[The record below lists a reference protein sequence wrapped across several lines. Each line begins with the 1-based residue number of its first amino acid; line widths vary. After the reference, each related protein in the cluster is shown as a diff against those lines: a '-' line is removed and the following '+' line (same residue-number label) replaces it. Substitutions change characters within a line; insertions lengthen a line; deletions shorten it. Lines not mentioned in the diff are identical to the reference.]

1 MKVQKY
7 SFRQKLRKMWP
18 VWVVALAVIV
28 GVGFMLPWADLSLTS
43 WTLFLGVT
51 VACAIGAIL
60 GRRTFVLLLA
70 ICCMLVAVVWNY
82 NLMLSLMLWEFSQTH
97 VGWVVFNSI
106 LPSELP
112 LIAGIILYWRY
123 RYWVSLDE
131 RWEKLSWYQ
140 QLLLGL
146 FWAIS
151 GLFIALGLATLF
163 IPLSL
168 LSVVAFLA
176 FIFAATGFTGR
187 DKRLVLAVPGLMLP
201 AMFLLILM
209 GLVDGPSILNELILF
224 AFSSLALLYWARLQ
238 ALARKKP

>member
-7 SFRQKLRKMWP
+7 DFRQKLRKMWS
-18 VWVVALAVIV
+18 VWTVALAVIV
-28 GVGFMLPWADLSLTS
+28 CVGFMLPWENLTLTS
-43 WTLFLGVT
+43 WTLFLGAV

-60 GRRTFVLLLA
+60 GRRTFVILLA

-82 NLMLSLMLWEFSQTH
+82 NLMLSLILWEFIQTH

-123 RYWVSLDE
+123 RYWVSLNE
-131 RWEKLSWYQ
+131 SWKELSWYQ

-151 GLFIALGLATLF
+151 GLFIALGFATLF

-168 LSVVAFLA
+168 LSVVAFLS
-176 FIFAATGFTGR
+176 FIFAAIGFTGR
-187 DKRLVLAVPGLMLP
+187 DKRLVLAAPGLMIPSML
-201 AMFLLILM
+201 LLILM
-209 GLVDGPSILNELILF
+209 GQTDGPSILKELVFFI
-224 AFSSLALLYWARLQ
+224 FSLLVLIYWVRLQ
-238 ALARKKP
+238 ALARKKS

>member
-7 SFRQKLRKMWP
+7 NFRQKLRKMWP

-28 GVGFMLPWADLSLTS
+28 GVGFMLPWEDLALTS

-82 NLMLSLMLWEFSQTH
+82 NLALSLMLWNFGQAH
-97 VGWVVFNSI
+97 AGWVIFNSI

-112 LIAGIILYWRY
+112 LIAGVMLYWRY

-131 RWEKLSWYQ
+131 RWKELPWYQ

-151 GLFIALGLATLF
+151 GLLIALGFVALF
-163 IPLSL
+163 IPLSIP
-168 LSVVAFLA
+168 SVVVPLA
-176 FIFAATGFTGR
+176 FIFAAIGFTGK
-187 DKRLVLAVPGLMLP
+187 DKRLVFAVPGLMIPSML
-201 AMFLLILM
+201 LLILM
-209 GLVDGPSILNELILF
+209 GQTDGPSILKELVF
-224 AFSSLALLYWARLQ
+224 FVFSLLVLLYWVRLQ
-238 ALARKKP
+238 ALARKNP